1 MCFGRS
7 DTRTTWDMAHNPKL
21 GTEKTLDAELAKFAS
36 QDSKTTVSVIVEM
49 ALPPSQVELTDAG
62 PGKGPVRPR
71 VALPADESSWRDGMD
86 ALERQLRQL
95 FGAAPVRLDPAQAFV
110 VELTPD
116 QLRTVMRLAE
126 AGTIRPNR
134 RHYP

>member
-1 MCFGRS
+1 
-7 DTRTTWDMAHNPKL
+7 MADNPKP
-21 GTEKTLDAELAKFAS
+21 GTEKILDAELAKFAS
-36 QDSKTTVSVIVEM
+36 QDSRATVSVIVEI

-71 VALPADESSWRDGMD
+71 VALPADERWRDGMD
-86 ALERQLRQL
+86 ALERELRQL
-95 FGAAPVRLDPAQAFV
+95 VGEAPVRLDPAQAFV
-110 VELTPD
+110 VELTAD
-116 QLRTVMRLAE
+116 QLRTVIRLAE